1 MDFDNES
8 DADLLVYMQVQDSK
22 AMAAWGVFYKRH
34 APEVYRRLRHSFQR
48 QLGDDGVEELHT
60 LTFQKAFERAHRFE
74 ARSDDRKAQARQVI
88 KWLCKIAKNLFL
100 NSLRQQLKM
109 PTVPFTEDPP
119 AARFSEEAVSDDLI
133 EAARE
138 VLDNDLSDLERTVL
152 LETATWM
159 DTATGESNMP
169 RGAAKALADRLG
181 TKAVNMTQIRKRAL
195 AKFEKLF
202 SKRIEQR
209 SAP

>member
-1 MDFDNES
+1 MEFDNES

-34 APEVYRRLRHSFQR
+34 APEVYRRLRHSFR
-48 QLGDDGVEELHT
+48 KQLGDDGVVELHT

-88 KWLCKIAKNLFL
+88 KWLCKIARNLFL

-109 PTVPFTEDPP
+109 PTVPFSEDPP
-119 AARFSEEAVSDDLI
+119 AAQVSEEAVSDDLI

-169 RGAAKALADRLG
+169 RGAAKALADQLG

-195 AKFEKLF
+195 AKFEKLV
-202 SKRIEQR
+202 SKKVEQR